1 MTTEERATA
10 YAEKKMCAAL
20 DLKPDCINHTD
31 ALIPKFCGSDI
42 EEAYLAGVFSIKSII
57 CRIILRHLQ

>member
-1 MTTEERATA
+1 MNTKEHQAQE

-20 DLKPDCINHTD
+20 DLKPDCINRID

-42 EEAYLAGVFSIKSII
+42 EEAYLAGATEDLAK
-57 CRIILRHLQ
+57 HLNEK

>member
-1 MTTEERATA
+1 MNTKSQQAQE

-20 DLKPDCINHTD
+20 DLKPDCINRTD

-42 EEAYLAGVFSIKSII
+42 EEAYLTGYAFLS
-57 CRIILRHLQ
+57 